1 MRRLAYLLLGIV
13 IGLMILGFLYLG
25 YGFFGRISHHV
36 YTSHGIITLRYSKGK
51 I

>member
-25 YGFFGRISHHV
+25 YEFLKESVIMLTHLTG
-36 YTSHGIITLRYSKGK
+36 LLL
-51 I
+51 

>member
-25 YGFFGRISHHV
+25 NGFLEGSSIMFAHLTGF
-36 YTSHGIITLRYSKGK
+36 LL
-51 I
+51 